1 MFPLRR
7 SSLES
12 AGWGSLEVEGER
24 RVVAGGWRRVKLRV
38 NDRER
43 EVALIHGPS
52 GPADVAPLRA
62 ISVSVASL
70 SPIAA
75 TPPSAN
81 ANASVA
87 DLVEDA
93 EDVEGHVHVSENVLL
108 GDENDVFVMGI
119 SHAAAALVKVA
130 PSFDA
135 IEEWLAENED
145 YEVPMYDQPP
155 VKVPAKHPSGGSD
168 PSRVKRARS
177 ISSTSSLKD
186 AYCRNDFL
194 HNAHLQ
200 PSWLIV
206 MNFEVMLRYYLHIN
220 STTSSPTTLPV
231 VHTLKWNPPSV
242 GYTKINTEEAYNPM
256 THDAGIRVI
265 ARDNT
270 GSLLGGLAQHS
281 ANC

>member
-12 AGWGSLEVEGER
+12 AGWGSLEVE
-24 RVVAGGWRRVKLRV
+24 
-38 NDRER
+38 D
-43 EVALIHGPS
+43 GPS

-186 AYCRNDFL
+186 ASHLVRIAAAKAEL
-194 HNAHLQ
+194 HDL
-200 PSWLIV
+200 
-206 MNFEVMLRYYLHIN
+206 LRANEIYWAQLSHN
-220 STTSSPTTLPV
+220 CFVLMRFV
-231 VHTLKWNPPSV
+231 V
-242 GYTKINTEEAYNPM
+242 
-256 THDAGIRVI
+256 
-265 ARDNT
+265 
-270 GSLLGGLAQHS
+270 Q
-281 ANC
+281 